1 MNYLRVNGDKLLWT
15 NDLESLKNFLE
26 NVLKQQGRWLTPG
39 GNTKH
44 FKSSNGNVINNW
56 YNRKQQTLSFHGPDG
71 PSLRDKLVD
80 LVQKKPGTTTDL
92 HDPNPSVSTKQT
104 THLSLREADGSE
116 ERNSRISINDVG
128 STNCSKERSNPD
140 IVANIGGLKLDFM
153 ILPKQIEENSRL
165 LSTINAQTQDEN
177 AFAELLNCKKTR
189 ETQLSSVSKKD
200 NAVRELEEKC
210 LTSESR
216 VLSLEQENGSLRLF

>member
-1 MNYLRVNGDKLLWT
+1 M
-15 NDLESLKNFLE
+15 
-26 NVLKQQGRWLTPG
+26 
-39 GNTKH
+39 
-44 FKSSNGNVINNW
+44 
-56 YNRKQQTLSFHGPDG
+56 
-71 PSLRDKLVD
+71 
-80 LVQKKPGTTTDL
+80 
-92 HDPNPSVSTKQT
+92 
-104 THLSLREADGSE
+104 
-116 ERNSRISINDVG
+116 
-128 STNCSKERSNPD
+128 
-140 IVANIGGLKLDFM
+140 ANIGGLKLDFM

-177 AFAELLNCKKTR
+177 AFAELLNCKKTC